1 MNKQE
6 LFKYQSGVQAINN
19 ESSEKYELLEMG
31 TDINGES
38 LLVKLKDGM
47 FPLKN
52 IVFAEQLY
60 GANMV
65 KSIIIQSL
73 NIFSKPYFIFGLL
86 LIDKQYLLDQFNR
99 ISFKICKDK
108 ILKYKHWSKF
118 GKALY
123 GVIIEFL
130 VEMGFT
136 EQSSDQFA
144 ETFVFIMDAD
154 NAYRLR
160 AEDILTETS
169 KRQLIE
175 NPSKEII
182 RLAKIFKERDTNV
195 GVIKKFVDL
204 IRILS
209 VFLLIPKYKKA
220 FKKAIQNSNFI
231 DLQLDEG
238 DSYWSVMRT
247 DYKFMGMSFEE
258 RQKYA
263 KIKGWK
269 FPQQQIIKMK
279 KINEQQISFVLE
291 VLKKAN
297 VGIQDF
303 LQVQDMFRLLPS
315 EMPKIEDKIEV
326 TGTSGT
332 N

>member
-6 LFKYQSGVQAINN
+6 LFKYPSGVQQINN

-31 TDINGES
+31 TDMNGES

-65 KSIIIQSL
+65 KSIVIQSL
-73 NIFSKPYFIFGLL
+73 NIFSKPLFILGLL
-86 LIDKQYLLDQFNR
+86 FINKQYLLDQFNR
-99 ISFKICKDK
+99 LSHKICKDK

-130 VEMGFT
+130 IEMGFT
-136 EQSSDQFA
+136 EDSSDKFA
-144 ETFVFIMDAD
+144 EMFVFIMDSD

-175 NPSKEII
+175 NPRKEII
-182 RLAKIFKERDTNV
+182 RLAKIFKERDSNV

-220 FKKAIQNSNFI
+220 FKKSIEHSNFI

-247 DYKFMGMSFEE
+247 DYNFMGMTFDE

-269 FPQQQIIKMK
+269 FPQQHKENMK
-279 KINEQQISFVLE
+279 KINEQQIQLILITLE
-291 VLKKAN
+291 KAN
-297 VGIQDF
+297 VGIQDY
-303 LQVQDMFRLLPS
+303 LQVKQMLQLLPS
-315 EMPKIEDKIEV
+315 EMPKIEDKIE
-326 TGTSGT
+326 TK
-332 N
+332 